1 MSLPTPHH
9 RTSSSPHPEE
19 SAVPPTD
26 LGLDALADHKPEPA
40 APQDFDAF
48 WQRTLA
54 EARSHGGAV
63 KVERVTERYGLRTVE
78 VEDVRFPGWNGEPVA
93 AWLLRP
99 RGAEGPLRGVEG
111 PLPVVVTYLGYSGG
125 RGLPTEHLFWS
136 AAGYAQLVVDSRG
149 QGHDTPDRT
158 VGDGTQWA
166 EGFMTRGIDSPEHHY
181 YRRLMTDC
189 VRAVD
194 AVGRLPGL
202 DSGKVVVTGV
212 SQGGGLALAVAGLTG
227 DGVAAVLPDVPFLCH
242 YRQGAQLSLEG
253 PYQEIVKYLRWHS
266 RHRVA
271 ETFATLGYFDGVHFA
286 RRATAPALF
295 SVGGMDPVCPPP
307 TVYAA
312 FNHYR
317 GADRTMTVW
326 PFADH
331 AGGCGSNPPVQLAW
345 LRERGLGPA

>member
-1 MSLPTPHH
+1 MPL
-9 RTSSSPHPEE
+9 
-19 SAVPPTD
+19 TD
-26 LGLDALADHKPEPA
+26 FGLDELVDQRPELTIPEG
-40 APQDFDAF
+40 FDQF

-54 EARSHGGAV
+54 EARSYDGAV
-63 KVERVTERYGLRTVE
+63 KAERVTEQSGLRTVE

-99 RGAEGPLRGVEG
+99 RGAEGPL
-111 PLPVVVTYLGYSGG
+111 PVVVSYQGYCGG

-158 VGDGTQWA
+158 EGDGTQWV
-166 EGFMTRGIDSPEHHY
+166 EGFMTRGIDSPEHYY
-181 YRRLMTDC
+181 YRRLITDC

-194 AVGRLPGL
+194 AVAKLPGL
-202 DSGKVVVTGV
+202 DTDRIVVTGA

-227 DGVAAVLPDVPFLCH
+227 DGIAAVLPDVPFLCH
-242 YRQGAQLSLEG
+242 FRRSVQIAFEG
-253 PYQEIVKYLRWHS
+253 PYPEIVKYLRWHS
-266 RHRVA
+266 RHKVA
-271 ETFATLGYFDGVHFA
+271 ETFAVLDHFDGMHFA
-286 RRATAPALF
+286 PRATAPALF
-295 SVGGMDPVCPPP
+295 SVGLMDPVCPPS

-312 FNHYR
+312 FNHYG

-331 AGGCGSNPPVQLAW
+331 SGGCGSNPPTQLAW